1 MPPRLIS
8 LQANKAMATF
18 FGNSLDQIGQGYANP
33 SAGPGQSWQP
43 PMSLMQGQGDFG
55 SQLRGWATQL
65 MQNNQAGG
73 GPPPNPPATGGGV
86 GQTGNWMQDTG
97 PMAGNA
103 GPPATGA
110 SLAGNFGQPPNP
122 PAGNATTGAPA
133 GGASSPTL

>member
-86 GQTGNWMQDTG
+86 GQTGDMG
-97 PMAGNA
+97 PMAGD
-103 GPPATGA
+103 TGLPGA
-110 SLAGNFGQPPNP
+110 LSTNNIGQPP
-122 PAGNATTGAPA
+122 
-133 GGASSPTL
+133 